1 MRRRL
6 TRLGVLSVAVA
17 ALAAAA
23 TACGSRSTT
32 TGPTLDP
39 TLVEGFY
46 TPTVLSFDPQGS
58 LPVANLLDAIGQEVE
73 PYLFIGTDRRFRFL
87 FVDKQTGLPTLAE
100 GSFRMLEDGIRL
112 SFNKASDAAIL
123 LLPQN
128 LDLTFD
134 QTAGTLSFSGSIQ
147 VPRSR
152 LFELVPD
159 WQNEPLTDP
168 VPGTLTVEFTVIPP
182 Q

>member
-1 MRRRL
+1 MRRC
-6 TRLGVLSVAVA
+6 LSQGLAFL
-17 ALAAAA
+17 ALAVVLA
-23 TACGSRSTT
+23 ACGDRATS

-58 LPVANLLDAIGQEVE
+58 LPVANLLDAIGQEVQ
-73 PYLFIGTDRRFRFL
+73 PYLFIGTDGRFTFL
-87 FVDKQTGLPTLAE
+87 FVDQQTGRPALVE
-100 GSFRMLEDGIRL
+100 GSFKMLEDGIRL
-112 SFNKASDAAIL
+112 SFDNTSDAATL

-134 QTAGTLSFSGSIQ
+134 QNAGTLSFSGSIQ
-147 VPRSR
+147 APRSR
-152 LFELVPD
+152 LFQLVPD

-168 VPGTLTVEFTVIPP
+168 VPGTLTVEFTAIPP